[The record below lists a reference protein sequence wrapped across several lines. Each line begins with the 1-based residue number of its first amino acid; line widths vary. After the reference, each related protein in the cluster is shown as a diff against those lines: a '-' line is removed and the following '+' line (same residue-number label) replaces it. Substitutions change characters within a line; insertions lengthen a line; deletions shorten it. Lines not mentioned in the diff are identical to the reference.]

1 MSRQL
6 SREDV
11 ERLAQELEMVEQL
24 ALSMQ
29 RQLDM
34 VVSAID
40 DMNDAISS
48 IKLVENPPSETL
60 IHIGGSTYVR
70 GTIQENSSLIV
81 AIGAGYY
88 IEVDSGLARTML
100 EARVKELEETRKNL
114 EENIARLVERA
125 SQIRQFLGSLMR
137 TQ

>member
-1 MSRQL
+1 MSRQI
-6 SREDV
+6 SREEI
-11 ERLAQELEMVEQL
+11 ERLAQELELVEQL

-40 DMNDAISS
+40 DINDAINS
-48 IKLVENPPSETL
+48 IKLVESPPSETL

-70 GTIQENSSLIV
+70 GSIQEKSSLIV

-88 IEVDSGLARTML
+88 IEVDSNIAKAML
-100 EARVKELEETRKNL
+100 ETRIKELEETRKNL
-114 EENIARLVERA
+114 EENIARLVDRA
-125 SQIRQFLGSLMR
+125 NQIRQFLGSLMR
-137 TQ
+137 AQ